1 VGAKDSRP
9 TPPQASNLL
18 LGKCREELE
27 AEFGDVHP
35 KATIDRVFE
44 DSLAGFS
51 DAEVEDYVPTL
62 AQRIARDRLRALGQ
76 VEGTIARDRPEIVFV
91 GLEGRGRSLMA
102 AGLAE
107 LRSHGTVNVVATGT
121 RATAALDANVIAAM
135 AEIGI
140 DLNEVYAKPLSREV
154 LDAADVVVT
163 LGRSVGAVE
172 VPETAE
178 HEDWR
183 VGDPVGAPLT
193 EVRRIRHE
201 LEARVDDL
209 LARLGA
215 SSEA

>member
-35 KATIDRVFE
+35 SATIDRVFE
-44 DSLAGFS
+44 DSLAAFS

-76 VEGTIARDRPEIVFV
+76 VAGTIARDRPEIVFV

-107 LRSHGTVNVVATGT
+107 LRSDGSVNVVATGT

-140 DLNEVYAKPLSREV
+140 DLNEVYAKPLSGEV

-163 LGRSVGAVE
+163 LGRSVVE

-201 LEARVDDL
+201 LEARVEDL